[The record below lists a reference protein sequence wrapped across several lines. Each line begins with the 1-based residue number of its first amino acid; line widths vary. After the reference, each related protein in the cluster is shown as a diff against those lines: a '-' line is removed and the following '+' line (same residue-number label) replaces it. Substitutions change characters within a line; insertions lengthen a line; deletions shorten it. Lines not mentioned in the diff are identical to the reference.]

1 MITLAIIYDHRG
13 RTRRGDEGP
22 VEVRITYN
30 RKLYYVK
37 TGVRVRRSEFA
48 HGAIVNRSD
57 SFELNE
63 RIALLTKAI
72 EREVTS
78 YIKSNR
84 AIDVSEI
91 RRSIY
96 GDRPSESRSM
106 LDWIRDEIGR
116 LNVSDGT
123 LRHYQLLLKRLEQ
136 YGVIQDWHDLTV
148 ENIYRFDE
156 WLRTLPRQ
164 LGDART
170 KMGETATIS
179 AASVHNYHKN
189 FKALLYR
196 ASEFGKIDQNPYTKL
211 RGKFLCPSRDKTDY
225 LTDAEMRDFMALP
238 LKAGTPACVARDL
251 FVIQMYTGLSYSDMQ
266 SLDIRDYTNIGGV
279 WKSVRERTKTGVP
292 YISQLLPPVVEV
304 LERYGMQVPKMNNAD
319 YNRML
324 KAIGAVAG
332 IDKRIHSHMGRHTFA
347 TWMLSHGASIENVS
361 QMLGHTN
368 ITQTQR
374 YAKVLAQSVHEDF
387 DRMSNLLKKEQYEK

>member
-37 TGVRVRRSEFA
+37 TGVRVRRSEFSN
-48 HGAIVNRSD
+48 GTIVNRSD

-63 RIALLTKAI
+63 RISILTKAI

-106 LDWIRDEIGR
+106 LEWIRDEIGR

-156 WLRTLPRQ
+156 WLRTIPRP

-211 RGKFLCPSRDKTDY
+211 RGKFVCPSRDKTDY
-225 LTDAEMRDFMALP
+225 LTDDEMRAKISELKSRAQGGEDLDKLFITTAGFGKEKFP
-238 LKAGTPACVARDL
+238 LAGTL
-251 FVIQMYTGLSYSDMQ
+251 FVAEV
-266 SLDIRDYTNIGGV
+266 GV
-279 WKSVRERTKTGVP
+279 KGMKANEFGV
-292 YISQLLPPVVEV
+292 E
-304 LERYGMQVPKMNNAD
+304 
-319 YNRML
+319 
-324 KAIGAVAG
+324 
-332 IDKRIHSHMGRHTFA
+332 
-347 TWMLSHGASIENVS
+347 
-361 QMLGHTN
+361 
-368 ITQTQR
+368 
-374 YAKVLAQSVHEDF
+374 
-387 DRMSNLLKKEQYEK
+387 